1 MGQSLLDVE
10 NTKHIDD
17 FLVENQ
23 LKATVNL
30 SMKIHISIVSMDN
43 ISIWIKP
50 WNQLMPLLCH

>member
-50 WNQLMPLLCH
+50 WTQLMPLLCH